1 MSSKIALITGGVGG
15 IGSAICK
22 SLAEDGLTVVAN
34 YTVPGSQNK
43 WLDGMRLAGYADLAH
58 VAHGDVADFNAM
70 GEMVERIEADIGP
83 IEVLINCAGITR
95 DAQFR
100 KMSKDQW
107 DQVINVNLNSVF
119 NVTRHVIDGMID
131 RGWGRIVN
139 ISSVNAQK
147 GQFGQSN
154 YSAAKAGMHGFT
166 KALAQEVVKKGIT
179 VNSISPGYIGTEM
192 VQAIKP
198 EMLEMIVSQ
207 IPAGRLGKPEEI
219 GKLVGY
225 LVSEHAA
232 FITGANIAIN
242 GGQHMF

>member
-1 MSSKIALITGGVGG
+1 MVTGGVGG

-22 SLAEDGLTVVAN
+22 ALADDGYTVVAN
-34 YTVPGSQNK
+34 YSVPGSEMK
-43 WLDGMRLAGYADLAH
+43 WLEGMRLTGYADVAH
-58 VAHGDVADFNAM
+58 VAYGDVSDFDAM
-70 GEMVERIEADIGP
+70 GQMVSKIEAEIGP
-83 IEVLINCAGITR
+83 IDVLINCAGITR

-119 NVTRHVIDGMID
+119 NVTRHVIDGMIA
-131 RGWGRIVN
+131 RNWGRIVN

-147 GQFGQSN
+147 GQFGQAN

-179 VNSISPGYIGTEM
+179 VNSVSPGYIGTEM
-192 VQAIKP
+192 VHAIKP
-198 EMLEMIVSQ
+198 EVLEMIVAQ

-219 GKLVGY
+219 GKLVSY
-225 LVSEHAA
+225 LASEHAA
-232 FITGANIAIN
+232 FITGANISIN